1 MSGRQTALESRW
13 PAARLALF
21 YAAMFAAIG
30 VYMPFWPVWLAA
42 QGVTPFELGVL
53 LSANHWLKIVT
64 NPLIARLVDRRGE
77 RRMPLVLL
85 ALATFAVFLPFPLVA
100 GFAALLLLTLLNS
113 VFFPAIVPVGENLA
127 LVIVYARNL
136 DYGRIRLWGSIAF
149 VAGALGGGALLAGR
163 SEDVIWWTIVLAM
176 AAMVAACVGLPEAR
190 LAPSSSGSATVGIGG
205 LLKHRAFVYFLIAG
219 GLLQASHAV
228 YYGFSAI
235 AWRAAGI
242 GETTI
247 GALWALGVVAEIL
260 LFAFSTR
267 LVARFRP
274 SSFLIAA
281 ALVGLLRWSATPF
294 TDWVPA
300 LALLQLL
307 HAVTFGAAHLGAMHF
322 IARAAPAGAS
332 ATVQGIYSGAAVGG
346 LTGLAALVGGTLYAA
361 IGPLAYLAMTGL
373 SAVALGAAI
382 LLARRWDGQ
391 TLKVGLR

>member
-1 MSGRQTALESRW
+1 MSDPSYAPESRW
-13 PAARLALF
+13 PAIRLALF

-64 NPLIARLVDRRGE
+64 NPLIARAVDRRGE

-85 ALATFAVFLPFPLVA
+85 ALMTFAMFLPFPLVA
-100 GFAALLLLTLLNS
+100 GFAALLLLTLLNG
-113 VFFPAIVPVGENLA
+113 VFFSAINPVGENLA
-127 LVIVYARNL
+127 LTVIYARKL

-149 VAGALGGGALLAGR
+149 VAGALGGGALLSGR

-176 AAMVAACVGLPEAR
+176 AAMVAACLGLPEAR
-190 LAPSSSGSATVGIGG
+190 SAATSGSVPVGVGV
-205 LLKHRAFVYFLIAG
+205 LLKNRVFVYFLIAG
-219 GLLQASHAV
+219 GLVQASHAV

-247 GALWALGVVAEIL
+247 GGLWALGVVAEIA
-260 LFAFSTR
+260 LFAFSAR

-281 ALVGLLRWSATPF
+281 ALAGLIRWSATPF

-300 LALLQLL
+300 LALLQIF
-307 HAVTFGAAHLGAMHF
+307 HALTFGAAHLGAMHF
-322 IARAAPAGAS
+322 IARAAPPGAS
-332 ATVQGIYSGAAVGG
+332 ATAQGIYSGAAVGG
-346 LTGLAALVGGTLYAA
+346 LSGLAALLGGSLYAD
-361 IGPLAYLAMTGL
+361 IGTFAYLAMTGV
-373 SAVALGAAI
+373 SAVALGAAL

-391 TLKVGLR
+391 TIRVGLR

>member
-1 MSGRQTALESRW
+1 MSDPKCADDPRW

-64 NPLIARLVDRRGE
+64 NPLIARIVDRRGE
-77 RRMPLVLL
+77 RRMPLILL

-113 VFFPAIVPVGENLA
+113 VFFPAIIPVGENLA
-127 LVIVYARNL
+127 LTVVYTRKL

-149 VAGALGGGALLAGR
+149 IGGALGGGALLAGR
-163 SEDVIWWTIVLAM
+163 SEDVIWWTIMLAM
-176 AAMVAACVGLPEAR
+176 AAMVGACLGLPEAR
-190 LAPSSSGSATVGIGG
+190 TAVPSGSIPVGVGV
-205 LLKHRAFVYFLIAG
+205 LLKNRAFVYFLIAG
-219 GLLQASHAV
+219 GLVQGSHAV

-260 LFAFSTR
+260 LFAFSAR

-274 SSFLIAA
+274 PSFLIAA
-281 ALVGLLRWSATPF
+281 ALAGLIRWSATPF

-300 LALLQLL
+300 LAFLQVL
-307 HAVTFGAAHLGAMHF
+307 HALTFGAAHLGAMHF

-332 ATVQGIYSGAAVGG
+332 ATAQGIYSGAAVGG
-346 LTGLAALVGGTLYAA
+346 LSGLAALLGGSLYAD
-361 IGPLAYLAMTGL
+361 IGTLAYLAMTGL
-373 SAVALGAAI
+373 SAVALGAAL

-391 TLKVGLR
+391 TLRLGLR

>member
-1 MSGRQTALESRW
+1 MSGRERADESRW

-42 QGVTPFELGVL
+42 QGVTPVELGVL

-64 NPLIARLVDRRGE
+64 NPLIARIVDRRGE
-77 RRMPLVLL
+77 RRMPLILL
-85 ALATFAVFLPFPLVA
+85 ALATCAVFLPFPLVA

-127 LVIVYARNL
+127 LTVVYARRL

-149 VAGALGGGALLAGR
+149 VAGALGGGALLTGR
-163 SEDVIWWTIVLAM
+163 DEDVIWWTIVLAM
-176 AAMVAACVGLPEAR
+176 AAMAAASVGLPEAR
-190 LAPSSSGSATVGIGG
+190 TAPSTGSLPIGFG
-205 LLKHRAFVYFLIAG
+205 ALLKNRAFVWFLIAG

-260 LFAFSTR
+260 LFALSAR
-267 LVARFRP
+267 LVVRFRP

-281 ALVGLLRWSATPF
+281 AVVGLVRWSATPF

-307 HAVTFGAAHLGAMHF
+307 HALTFGAAHLGAMHF

-332 ATVQGIYSGAAVGG
+332 ATAQGLYSGAAVGG
-346 LTGLAALVGGTLYAA
+346 LSGLAALAGGSLYAV
-361 IGPLAYLAMTGL
+361 IGSFAYLAMTGL
-373 SAVALGAAI
+373 SATALGAAL

-391 TLKVGLR
+391 TLGIGRR